1 LHKTS
6 PDGTATTTIFYK
18 KYYEDATDCAT
29 RIGSKIRNHYFLLL
43 TFKLFPRTLLS
54 EAAFFCRNEMNNK
67 VLEKLA
73 RQLRVSTAL

>member
-1 LHKTS
+1 MQIAQ
-6 PDGTATTTIFYK
+6 DFARWYCYFYK

-54 EAAFFCRNEMNNK
+54 EAAFFAGMK
-67 VLEKLA
+67 
-73 RQLRVSTAL
+73 